1 MKYKEKRHA
10 RILEIIKSTPVETQ
24 DELTELLIQSGFQ
37 TTQATVS
44 RDIKELKLAKVPDS
58 NGRYKYAV
66 KSYDEDIKL
75 SAKFKTILEET
86 VLRIDVSTSIVV
98 IKTFPGMAQAAA
110 SAIDNMNWQEIV
122 GTIAGDDTIF
132 VALRTTDDALL
143 LCDKIK
149 ELLGI

>member
-1 MKYKEKRHA
+1 MKKERHSK
-10 RILEIIKSTPVETQ
+10 ILELIDKYDISTQE
-24 DELTELLIQSGFQ
+24 ELLEKLLECGVEV
-37 TTQATVS
+37 TQATVS

>member
-1 MKYKEKRHA
+1 MKTQRHA
-10 RILEIIKSTPVETQ
+10 QIIDLIQNNVIETQ
-24 DELTELLIQSGFQ
+24 EELTVMLKRAGFD

-66 KSYDEDIKL
+66 KTYDEDIKL

-132 VALRTTDDALL
+132 VALRTTDDALI

-149 ELLGI
+149 ELLNI

>member
-1 MKYKEKRHA
+1 MKTQRHAKIIELIRQNDIETQEELTLKLKEK
-10 RILEIIKSTPVETQ
+10 
-24 DELTELLIQSGFQ
+24 GFD

-44 RDIKELKLAKVPDS
+44 RDIKELKLVKVPDD

-66 KSYDEDIKL
+66 KTSEDEIRV

-86 VLRIDVSTSIVV
+86 VLQIDVSTSIVV

-110 SAIDNMNWQEIV
+110 SAIDNMNWAEIV

-132 VALRTTDDALL
+132 VALRTTEDAIL
-143 LCDKIK
+143 LCKKVK
-149 ELLGI
+149 ELLNI

>member
-1 MKYKEKRHA
+1 MKTQRHA
-10 RILEIIKSTPVETQ
+10 QIIDLIQNNIIETQ
-24 DELTELLIQSGFQ
+24 EELTTMLRKAGFD

>member
-1 MKYKEKRHA
+1 MKAQRHA
-10 RILEIIKSTPVETQ
+10 KIVELIKKNNVETQ
-24 DELTELLIQSGFQ
+24 EELTAKLKECGFD

-44 RDIKELKLAKVPDS
+44 RDIKELKLVKVPDD
-58 NGRYKYAV
+58 NGKYKYDV
-66 KSYDEDIKL
+66 KLGDDEIRV

-110 SAIDNMNWQEIV
+110 SAIDNMNWSEIV

-132 VALRTTDDALL
+132 VALRTCEDAIL
-143 LCDKIK
+143 LCQKVK
-149 ELLGI
+149 ELLNI

>member
-1 MKYKEKRHA
+1 MMKSQRHA
-10 RILEIIKSTPVETQ
+10 QIIKFIQNKDIETQ
-24 DELTELLIQSGFQ
+24 EELTLLLKENGFD

-44 RDIKELKLAKVPDS
+44 RDIKELKLVKVPDER
-58 NGRYKYAV
+58 GKYKYAV
-66 KSYDEDIKL
+66 KNSDEEIKV

-110 SAIDNMNWQEIV
+110 SAIDNMNWGEIV

-132 VALRTTDDALL
+132 VALRTTDDALI
-143 LCDKIK
+143 LCKKIK
-149 ELLGI
+149 ELLNI

>member
-1 MKYKEKRHA
+1 MKTQRHA
-10 RILEIIKSTPVETQ
+10 QIIDLIKSKSIETQ
-24 DELTELLIQSGFQ
+24 EELTVLLKESGFD

-44 RDIKELKLAKVPDS
+44 RDIKELKLVKVPDE
-58 NGRYKYAV
+58 NGNYKYAV
-66 KSYDEDIKL
+66 KTNHDEIKL

-110 SAIDNMNWQEIV
+110 SAIDNMNWSEIV

-132 VALRTTDDALL
+132 VALKTTEDALV
-143 LCDKIK
+143 LCSKIK
-149 ELLGI
+149 DLLNI

>member
-1 MKYKEKRHA
+1 MKSQRHA
-10 RILEIIKSTPVETQ
+10 QIIKFIQSKDIETQ
-24 DELTELLIQSGFQ
+24 EELTLLLKENGFD

-44 RDIKELKLAKVPDS
+44 RDIKELKLVKVPDER
-58 NGRYKYAV
+58 GRYKYAV
-66 KSYDEDIKL
+66 KSTEEEIKV
-75 SAKFKTILEET
+75 SAKFRTILEET

-110 SAIDNMNWQEIV
+110 SAIDNMNWGEIV

-143 LCDKIK
+143 LCQKIK
-149 ELLGI
+149 ELLNI

>member
-1 MKYKEKRHA
+1 MMKSQRHA
-10 RILEIIKSTPVETQ
+10 QIIKFIQNKDIETQ
-24 DELTELLIQSGFQ
+24 EELTLLLKENGFD

-44 RDIKELKLAKVPDS
+44 RDIKELKLVKVPDEI
-58 NGRYKYAV
+58 GKYKYAV
-66 KSYDEDIKL
+66 KNSDEEIKV

-110 SAIDNMNWQEIV
+110 SAIDNMNWGEIV

-132 VALRTTDDALL
+132 VALRTTDDALI
-143 LCDKIK
+143 LCKKIK
-149 ELLGI
+149 ELLNI